1 MAKFIFITGGVVS
14 SVGKGI
20 TTASVAKLLKSR
32 SLSVTVQKLDPYLNV
47 DPGTMS
53 PYQHGEVFVTADGAE
68 TDLDLGHYERFLDQD
83 LTGASSV
90 TMGQV
95 HQAVI
100 EQERR
105 GDFLG
110 GTIQTVPHITN
121 AIKKR
126 VFGLAES
133 TGADV
138 QIVEVGGTVGDIEGQ
153 PFLEAMRQI
162 RSERPRADVL
172 SIHVTLLPYLRA
184 TRELKTKP
192 TQHSVRELRSMGI
205 QPDII
210 ICRTEQPV
218 DDSIKAKIALFCDVE
233 TAAVV
238 PLETAP
244 SIYQVPEILDDA
256 GVTNLIVETLELP
269 AADRDL
275 KDWREWVQ
283 QLRNPTSHLTVAVV
297 GKYVELHDSY
307 LSVREALS
315 HAGVPHGVEIDV
327 RWIQSG
333 GLEARDLEQE
343 LADADGIVVPGGFG
357 ERGAE
362 GEVAAARFA
371 RETNLPYIGLCRG
384 MQQMVVEFARN
395 VLGWDDATSTEFDPE
410 SRHPVISLLE
420 EQEGI
425 KNLGGTMRLGHY
437 PCTLRAKTKAR
448 DAFGQ
453 DEVQERHRHRWEFN
467 NSYKVE
473 LEEAGLIASGTSPDG
488 SLVEICELRDHPFMI
503 GSQFHPEL
511 RSRPGRSHPLFAAF
525 MAAVVARAR
534 TQTDATTEPVRQQ
547 Q

>member
-1 MAKFIFITGGVVS
+1 MPKFIFITGGVVS

-32 SLSVTVQKLDPYLNV
+32 GLSVTVQKLDPYLNV

-53 PYQHGEVFVTADGAE
+53 PYQHGEVFVTVDGAE

-83 LTGASSV
+83 LSGASSV

-126 VFGLAES
+126 VLGLAET
-133 TGADV
+133 TGVDV
-138 QIVEVGGTVGDIEGQ
+138 QIIEVGGTVGDIEGQ
-153 PFLEAMRQI
+153 PFIEAMRQI
-162 RSERPRADVL
+162 RSERPRSDVL

-218 DDSIKAKIALFCDVE
+218 DEAIKAKIALFCDVD

-256 GVTNLIVETLELP
+256 GVTNLIIETMEIP

-275 KDWREWVQ
+275 QDWREWVQ
-283 QLRNPTSHLTVAVV
+283 KLRNPNHHLTVAVV
-297 GKYVELHDSY
+297 GKYVELPDSY
-307 LSVREALS
+307 LSVREALI
-315 HAGVPHGVEIDV
+315 HAGVLHGVEVDV

-333 GLEARDLEQE
+333 GLEQRDLEQE
-343 LADADGIVVPGGFG
+343 LAGADGIVVPGGFG

-371 RETNLPYIGLCRG
+371 RETDCPYLGLCRG
-384 MQQMVVEFARN
+384 MQQMVIEFARH

-410 SRHPVISLLE
+410 SQHPVISLLE
-420 EQEGI
+420 EQKGI
-425 KNLGGTMRLGHY
+425 ENLGGTMRLGHY
-437 PCTLRAKTKAR
+437 PCTLRPESKAHA
-448 DAFGQ
+448 AFGRDQ
-453 DEVQERHRHRWEFN
+453 VDERHRHRWEFN
-467 NSYKVE
+467 NSYKAE
-473 LEEAGLIASGTSPDG
+473 LEGAGLIAAGTSPDG
-488 SLVEICELRDHPFMI
+488 LLVEICELRDHPFMM

-511 RSRPGRSHPLFAAF
+511 RSRPGRPHPLFAAF
-525 MAAVVARAR
+525 MAAVVSQAGRR
-534 TQTDATTEPVRQQ
+534 TQVATEPVRQP
-547 Q
+547 

>member
-1 MAKFIFITGGVVS
+1 MPKFIFITGGVVS

-32 SLSVTVQKLDPYLNV
+32 GLKVTVQKLDPYLNV

-53 PYQHGEVFVTADGAE
+53 PLQHGEVFVTPDGAE

-83 LTGASSV
+83 LSGASSV
-90 TMGQV
+90 TMGQI

-121 AIKKR
+121 EIKKR
-126 VFGLAES
+126 VIGLADDS
-133 TGADV
+133 GVDV
-138 QIVEVGGTVGDIEGQ
+138 LIIEVGGTVGDIEGQ
-153 PFLEAMRQI
+153 PFLEAIRQMRAD
-162 RSERPRADVL
+162 RPRDATL

-210 ICRTEQPV
+210 IARTEQPV
-218 DDSIKAKIALFCDVE
+218 DESIKTKIALFCDVDRE
-233 TAAVV
+233 AVI

-256 GVTNLIVETLELP
+256 GVTNLIVERLALP

-275 KDWREWVQ
+275 QDWRTWVQ
-283 QLRNPTSHLTVAVV
+283 RLRNPSRYVTVAVV
-297 GKYVELHDSY
+297 GKYMELHDSY
-307 LSVREALS
+307 LSVKEALI
-315 HAGVPHGVEIDV
+315 HAGVEHRAQIDL
-327 RWIQSG
+327 RWVQSG
-333 GLEARDLEQE
+333 GLEERDFEQE
-343 LADADGIVVPGGFG
+343 LAGVHGLIVPGGFG
-357 ERGAE
+357 ERGFK
-362 GEVAAARFA
+362 GELIAAQYA
-371 RETNLPYIGLCRG
+371 REQGIPYLGLCRG
-384 MQQMVVEFARN
+384 MQQMVIEFARN
-395 VLGWDDATSTEFDPE
+395 VMGWEDASSTEFDPE
-410 SRHPVISLLE
+410 SLHPVISLLE

-425 KNLGGTMRLGHY
+425 ENKGGTMRLGHY
-437 PCTLRAKTKAR
+437 ACNLRAPSKAAAAYES
-448 DAFGQ
+448 DL
-453 DEVQERHRHRWEFN
+453 VNERHRHRWEFN
-467 NSYKVE
+467 NRFRAE
-473 LEEAGLIASGTSPDG
+473 LEAAGVIASGTSPDG

-511 RSRPGRSHPLFAAF
+511 RSRPGRPHPLFAAF
-525 MAAVVARAR
+525 MTASVARLDGELA
-534 TQTDATTEPVRQQ
+534 ASEPVRS
-547 Q
+547 

>member
-1 MAKFIFITGGVVS
+1 MPKFIFITGGVVS

-32 SLSVTVQKLDPYLNV
+32 GLSVTVQKLDPYLNV

-53 PYQHGEVFVTADGAE
+53 PYQHGEVFVTVDGAE

-83 LTGASSV
+83 LSGASSI

-126 VFGLAES
+126 VLGLAES
-133 TGADV
+133 TGVDV
-138 QIVEVGGTVGDIEGQ
+138 QIIEVGGTVGDIEGQ
-153 PFLEAMRQI
+153 PFIEAMRQI
-162 RSERPRADVL
+162 RSERPRSDVL

-218 DDSIKAKIALFCDVE
+218 DESIKAKIALFCDVDA
-233 TAAVV
+233 AAVV

-256 GVTNLIVETLELP
+256 GVTNLIVETMELP
-269 AADRDL
+269 TADRDL
-275 KDWREWVQ
+275 HDWREWVQ

-297 GKYVELHDSY
+297 GKYVELPDSY
-307 LSVREALS
+307 LSVREALI
-315 HAGVPHGVEIDV
+315 HAGVPLGVEVDV
-327 RWIQSG
+327 RWVQSG
-333 GLEARDLEQE
+333 GLEQRDLEEE
-343 LADADGIVVPGGFG
+343 LADADGIVIPGGFG

-371 RETNLPYIGLCRG
+371 RETELPYLGLCRG
-384 MQQMVVEFARN
+384 MQQMVIEFARD

-420 EQEGI
+420 EQKGI
-425 KNLGGTMRLGHY
+425 ENLGGTMRLGHY
-437 PCTLRAKTKAR
+437 PCMLREGSKAHA
-448 DAFGQ
+448 AFGRDQ
-453 DEVQERHRHRWEFN
+453 VDERHRHRWEFN
-467 NSYKVE
+467 NNYKVE
-473 LEEAGLIASGTSPDG
+473 LEEAGLIAAGTSPDG
-488 SLVEICELRDHPFMI
+488 SLVEICELRDHPFMM

-511 RSRPGRSHPLFAAF
+511 RSRPGRPHPLFAAF
-525 MAAVVARAR
+525 MAAAVAHAGRR
-534 TQTDATTEPVRQQ
+534 TDAVSEPVRHQ
-547 Q
+547 